1 MKKIIKIVLIILTIV
16 LLIALGLYIYVRL
29 ESKKEFSLYDEN
41 RFIIYPK
48 GISTVVAGGLG
59 NTTHYY
65 EVDLS
70 KKKMDY
76 RGDSVVFD
84 IEANEGKDKRGK
96 KRELLAIYFL
106 SNEEVDRL
114 RACILN
120 IKSKTK
126 ELEENSEYELIDNTQ
141 NENAT
146 TIEKLKDEVKSK
158 PFYYLI
164 KFENE
169 NLEVFDKE
177 NIKEL
182 RKLINEI
189 IL

>member
-1 MKKIIKIVLIILTIV
+1 MKKFIKIVLIILTIL

-48 GISTVVAGGLG
+48 GMSTVVAGGLG
-59 NTTHYY
+59 NTTYYY

-84 IEANEGKDKRGK
+84 IEANEGKDKSGK
-96 KRELLAIYFL
+96 KRKLLATYFL

-141 NENAT
+141 NAT

-189 IL
+189 IV